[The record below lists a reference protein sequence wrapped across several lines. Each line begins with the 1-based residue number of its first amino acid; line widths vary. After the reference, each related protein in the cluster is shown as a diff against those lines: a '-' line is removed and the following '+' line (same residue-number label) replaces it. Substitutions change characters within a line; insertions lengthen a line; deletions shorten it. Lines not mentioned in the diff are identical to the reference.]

1 MQRAWGSCR
10 QRAFSI
16 NRATDAIN
24 DPADESFADV
34 DASGATGT
42 VRLVGTQ
49 KDTIVREVRTVM
61 EYLAIGESFS
71 GRLNPY
77 GDGRASARIVAA
89 LTGQAFEEFGAGAA
103 SPVRLGQPLAPTS
116 AASQ

>member
-1 MQRAWGSCR
+1 
-10 QRAFSI
+10 
-16 NRATDAIN
+16 
-24 DPADESFADV
+24 
-34 DASGATGT
+34 
-42 VRLVGTQ
+42 
-49 KDTIVREVRTVM
+49 M